1 MTATAGRSPS
11 PAQLKGLARR
21 GAATARRLDEAE
33 RQLPRPVRQARHFL
47 ADVEAALAG
56 SSDEDYPVLLAVT
69 CARDV
74 LEALEALE
82 ALRALL
88 NR

>member
-1 MTATAGRSPS
+1 MTATGGGSPS

-21 GAATARRLDEAE
+21 GAATAQRLDEAE
-33 RQLPRPVRQARHFL
+33 RHLRRPVRQARRFL

-56 SSDEDYPVLLAVT
+56 ATDDDYPVLLVVT

-74 LEALEALE
+74 LEALEAL
-82 ALRALL
+82 RALVAP
-88 NR
+88 

>member
-1 MTATAGRSPS
+1 VTATAGRSPS

-21 GAATARRLDEAE
+21 GAAIALRLEEAE
-33 RQLPRPVRQARHFL
+33 RQLRRPVRQARNFL

-56 SSDEDYPVLLAVT
+56 SSDEDYPVLLVVT
-69 CARDV
+69 GARDV
-74 LEALEALE
+74 LEGLE

-88 NR
+88 NG